1 MGFPTDQD
9 RGNLDSSQ
17 VHGEMRTTLPL
28 TSLGLLSHDTVLTA
42 ALDNVEVPVGYAPAW
57 AATLQVYNH
66 YGPHLQLVVF
76 LREVKA
82 EMP

>member
-1 MGFPTDQD
+1 MGFPRDQD

-17 VHGEMRTTLPL
+17 VLGEMRTTLPL

-42 ALDNVEVPVGYAPAW
+42 ALDNVGVPVGYAPAW
-57 AATLQVYNH
+57 AATLQVYIH
-66 YGPHLQLVVF
+66 YGPHLKLVVF

-82 EMP
+82 EMT